1 MMLPKM
7 YHLLHMVGQETQDI
21 IFDTSNVEEC
31 ERVQYKISVE
41 ALDQQ
46 FCIKKKNIP
55 FKRSIFCAAKQLEQ
69 ESTEQYIT

>member
-1 MMLPKM
+1 M

-21 IFDTSNVEEC
+21 IFDTLNVEEC
-31 ERVQYKISVE
+31 ERVQYKISLE

-55 FKRSIFCAAKQLEQ
+55 FKRSNFVQQNSLKKNQQSNTLLD
-69 ESTEQYIT
+69 YDN